1 MRVPPIVLIAM
12 LGLAH
17 LTIVGCRSDDGD
29 VVATGGHVVL
39 RYELE
44 LAKDPD
50 TVICELGDGVL
61 RNVFPDIDIIDAD
74 VTHISSDLG
83 PFESP
88 GSVNFTQFFLQWDVG
103 QCEFTI
109 TTKVRNRDRT
119 YSTLASDTCVTTEDR
134 ASCSITVDTTF

>member
-1 MRVPPIVLIAM
+1 MRVLSILLIAL
-12 LGLAH
+12 LGLSLITA
-17 LTIVGCRSDDGD
+17 VGCRSDDGD
-29 VVATGGHVVL
+29 VVTTRDNVVL

-88 GSVNFTQFFLQWDVG
+88 GFVNFTQFFRQWDDG
-103 QCEFTI
+103 QCDFTI
-109 TTKVRNRDRT
+109 TAKIRNRDRS
-119 YSTLASDTCVTTEDR
+119 YSTLASDSCVTTEDGG
-134 ASCSITVDTTF
+134 SCAITIDLTF

>member
-1 MRVPPIVLIAM
+1 MRVLPILLIAM
-12 LGLAH
+12 LGLVLITA
-17 LTIVGCRSDDGD
+17 VGCSSGEGD
-29 VVATGGHVVL
+29 VVTTTDHVVL

-61 RNVFPDIDIIDAD
+61 QNVFPDIDIIDAD

-88 GSVNFTQFFLQWDVG
+88 GFVNFTQFFLQWDDG

-109 TTKVRNRDRT
+109 TTKLRNRDRS
-119 YSTLASDTCVTTEDR
+119 YSTLASDTCATTEDR
-134 ASCSITVDTTF
+134 ESCSITVDTAF